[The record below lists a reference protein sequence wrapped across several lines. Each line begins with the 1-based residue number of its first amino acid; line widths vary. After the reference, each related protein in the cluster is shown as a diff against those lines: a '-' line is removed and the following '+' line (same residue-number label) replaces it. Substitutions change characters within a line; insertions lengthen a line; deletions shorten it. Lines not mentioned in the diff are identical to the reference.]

1 MYFFFSSDRKMSQ
14 IRETTQISFSEEERA
29 RAQQQLDGHYDWLK
43 NLEDD
48 EFKFIKI
55 LEFQC
60 ETHNYGFED
69 TDGQYWKVEFR
80 EDDADNAVVTG
91 VFPGISPAT
100 NWIDCVCNMMEHDS
114 TSNHGLINAL
124 CYQKYPQTIEEIP
137 QMLERIDHYHKD
149 TAQSAV
155 EIFQEYENELLQ
167 QMAEQ
172 TLRDKLKFFQ
182 MNFDVIEVYT
192 RVEGDQHREVWLLEN
207 GEEVD
212 RENYLARVEE
222 AFLNF
227 IRPFM
232 IEGFTDSRGNCWRV
246 VEDTGD
252 EDPEDT
258 AVKLSITGRFHP
270 Q

>member
-1 MYFFFSSDRKMSQ
+1 MSQ
-14 IRETTQISFSEEERA
+14 TVQREQNSSLEEKRA
-29 RAQQQLDGHYDWLK
+29 KAQQQLEGHHDWLK
-43 NLEDD
+43 NLENDKD
-48 EFKFIKI
+48 KLIKLKEFR
-55 LEFQC
+55 C

-80 EDDADNAVVTG
+80 EDDGDYAVITG
-91 VFPGISPAT
+91 LFPGVSPAT
-100 NWIDCVCNMMEHDS
+100 NWIDSVCDMMEHDS
-114 TSNHGLINAL
+114 TSPNWLINAL

-167 QMAEQ
+167 QTAEQ
-172 TLRDKLKFFQ
+172 TLRDNLKFFQ

-232 IEGFTDSRGNCWRV
+232 TEGFTDSHGNCWRV

-258 AVKLSITGRFHP
+258 AVKLSITGRFYP
-270 Q
+270 E